1 MQTTTFKGRDGWQ
14 AETQV
19 PLQGRKILTIDTR
32 KGSRGLRTSIT
43 GVTLADDGRST
54 TWEMFGDFS
63 EKIDAAP
70 GTRCTE
76 KTVREAH
83 AAALLH
89 VDAVKVR
96 AMEFYAAKDA
106 KEKRADH
113 LERHGFEP
121 GEGVDPMDD
130 VNYVGHPCHY

>member
-1 MQTTTFKGRDGWQ
+1 MNFTLTKGRDGWQ

-19 PLQGRKILTIDTR
+19 PLFGRKILTIDTR

-54 TWEMFGDFS
+54 TWMMFGDFS
-63 EKIDAAP
+63 EKIDALP

-83 AAALLH
+83 TAALLH
-89 VDAVKVR
+89 VDALKVR
-96 AMEFYAAKDA
+96 ATEFYAAKDA
-106 KEKRADH
+106 KEKAADY
-113 LERHGFEP
+113 LERHGMQP
-121 GEGVDPMDD
+121 GEGADPMTD
-130 VNYVGHPCHY
+130 VNYVGHPSHY

>member
-19 PLQGRKILTIDTR
+19 PLFGRKILTIDTR

-43 GVTLADDGRST
+43 GVTLAEDGRST
-54 TWEMFGDFS
+54 TWMMFGDFS
-63 EKIDAAP
+63 EKIDALP

-96 AMEFYAAKDA
+96 AMEFYTAKGHTPVLPDA
-106 KEKRADH
+106 DRAV
-113 LERHGFEP
+113 ESENN
-121 GEGVDPMDD
+121 PMDN